1 MAKQVPYE
9 VIDAITGR
17 QLTEWSEMTPVHY
30 YSTKANGVKTSFLHL
45 DKTQPQVADLLQ
57 VIRNA
62 QAQLWDLH
70 NQSPTSLQG
79 KDKVTEKVTASVQA
93 SIPVMEDEAPL

>member
-1 MAKQVPYE
+1 MPKPVPYE

-45 DKTQPQVADLLQ
+45 DKTQPKVAELLQ

-62 QAQLWDLH
+62 QAQLWELH
-70 NQSPTSLQG
+70 NQSPTSLKG
-79 KDKVTEKVTASVQA
+79 KENVTEKVTASVQA